1 MEIYKRFTIESAHW
15 LPNVPDGHKCGRL
28 HGHSI
33 NIIIS
38 ISGMVSKDTGW
49 VADFSDIKAAFKP
62 LYAQLDHNCLNHIE
76 GLENPTSENLC
87 FWIWM
92 MLKERL
98 PSLSKVE
105 VCETCNSGCIYLG
118 PDKKNVNL

>member
-1 MEIYKRFTIESAHW
+1 MQIYKKFTIESAHW

-38 ISGMVSKDTGW
+38 ISGEVAKDSGW
-49 VADFSDIKAAFKP
+49 VADFTDIKSAFKP
-62 LYAQLDHNCLNHIE
+62 LYEILDHNCLNHIE

-87 FWIWM
+87 FWIWT
-92 MLKERL
+92 MLKPQL
-98 PSLSKVE
+98 LSLSQIE
-105 VCETCNSGCIYLG
+105 VRETCNSGCIYKG
-118 PDKKNVNL
+118 PKDSG

>member
-38 ISGMVSKDTGW
+38 ISGDVSKDTGW
-49 VADFSDIKAAFKP
+49 VADFSDIKTAFKP
-62 LYAQLDHNCLNHIE
+62 LYELLDHNCLNHIE

-87 FWIWM
+87 FWIWST
-92 MLKERL
+92 LK
-98 PSLSKVE
+98 PSLSQLSKVE
-105 VCETCNSGCIYLG
+105 VCETCNSGCVYYG
-118 PDKKNVNL
+118 PEA